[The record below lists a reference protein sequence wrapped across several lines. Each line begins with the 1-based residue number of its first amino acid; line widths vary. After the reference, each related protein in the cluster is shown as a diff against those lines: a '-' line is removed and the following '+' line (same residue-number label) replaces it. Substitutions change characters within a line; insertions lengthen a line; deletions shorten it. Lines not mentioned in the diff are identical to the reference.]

1 MTIKEK
7 LIDSATSMFLRYGVK
22 SVSMD
27 DMARLMGI
35 SKKTIYN
42 HVDNKKGLVSTVI
55 ETFIKKEHK
64 EIKKI
69 SKNASN
75 AIEEMTMIANMVLKT
90 LRMMKPKLTYDIKKY
105 HPQLWTFIEEVHFS
119 FMKETIRKNIIRGQK
134 EGLYRAVL
142 DDLKISKIYFGIVRL
157 CMDEDGLDEDAI
169 PISELFSSF
178 ISYHLHAIIND
189 KGRKE
194 LNKQLKSIA
203 L

>member
-1 MTIKEK
+1 MNIKEK
-7 LIDSATSMFLRYGVK
+7 LIDSATTMFLKYGVK

-27 DMARLMGI
+27 DMARLMGM

-75 AIEEMTMIANMVLKT
+75 AIEEMTMIADMVLKT
-90 LRMMKPKLTYDIKKY
+90 LRIMKPKLTFDIKKY
-105 HPQLWTFIEEVHFS
+105 HPQLWNFIEEVHFS
-119 FMKETIRKNIIRGQK
+119 FMKKTIRKNIIRGQE
-134 EGLYRAVL
+134 EGLYRVEL

-169 PISELFSSF
+169 PISELFGAF

-194 LNKQLKSIA
+194 LIKQLKSIA